1 MDIIDEQQQ
10 HHQTDDSVDIDEVR
24 QPHELRQR
32 HRPTTT
38 PPQPSQASQPP
49 EQHDEVDISMIDEE
63 EDASITWKRN
73 IFKSIMTLLV
83 FLTLHLIVYHNI
95 IRPMFTVNVPT
106 QEELIE
112 QLRESLRKEQMQQTI
127 LTTNQRAF

>member
-1 MDIIDEQQQ
+1 
-10 HHQTDDSVDIDEVR
+10 
-24 QPHELRQR
+24 
-32 HRPTTT
+32 
-38 PPQPSQASQPP
+38 
-49 EQHDEVDISMIDEE
+49 
-63 EDASITWKRN
+63 
-73 IFKSIMTLLV
+73 MTLLV